1 MLFSQVA
8 LPVAC
13 LIAFVHG
20 LSQAQTN
27 GASLWGTLQ
36 APTYDQFLSSSSR
49 PDERPWGKRTA
60 DGSNPYK
67 EAPDTGVTR
76 HYQFTLSR
84 AQKAPDGYLKDVIL
98 VNDQFPGPLIEANWG
113 DIIGGKPSD

>member
-8 LPVAC
+8 LSVAC
-13 LIAFVHG
+13 LIAIAHA

-36 APTYDQFLSSSSR
+36 APTYDQFLSSGPR
-49 PDERPWGKRTA
+49 PDEHPWGKRTA
-60 DGSNPYK
+60 NNSNPYK
-67 EAPDTGVTR
+67 DAPDTGITR

-84 AQKAPDGYLKDVIL
+84 ARKSPDGYLKDVIL
-98 VNDQFPGPLIEANWG
+98 INDQFPGPLIEANWG
-113 DIIGGKPSD
+113 DLIEGKSMG